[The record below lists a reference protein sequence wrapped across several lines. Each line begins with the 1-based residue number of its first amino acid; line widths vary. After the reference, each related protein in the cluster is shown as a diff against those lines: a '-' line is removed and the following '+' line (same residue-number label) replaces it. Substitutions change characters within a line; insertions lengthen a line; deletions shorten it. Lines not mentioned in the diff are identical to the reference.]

1 MLKHVVMWQFLEQAE
16 GKSKAEN
23 MAWIRQALLELAPR
37 IPDLLSI
44 EIGEDIGVGRDPY
57 DMCLITTFTDAEAL
71 DRYQHHPEHKLI
83 SAYVSKVRSG
93 RACVDFNLSEAHVVK
108 GDR

>member
-1 MLKHVVMWQFLEQAE
+1 MIKHVVMWKFLEQAE
-16 GKSKAEN
+16 EKSKAEN

-57 DMCLITTFTDAEAL
+57 DMCLITTFTDTNAL
-71 DRYQHHPEHKLI
+71 DRYQHHPEHKVI

-93 RACVDFNLSEAHVVK
+93 RACVDFCLSGAQGGE
-108 GDR
+108 R